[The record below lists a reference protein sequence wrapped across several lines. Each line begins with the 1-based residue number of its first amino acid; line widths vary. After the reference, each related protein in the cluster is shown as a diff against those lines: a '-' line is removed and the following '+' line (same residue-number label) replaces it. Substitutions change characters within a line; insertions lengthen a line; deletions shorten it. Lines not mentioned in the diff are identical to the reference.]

1 MDVQIQIFTVSGRLV
16 KTIQQN
22 VMSDGYRVNPE
33 QITWNGLDD
42 FGDTI
47 GRGVYIYKVNV
58 QGENGYSA
66 QEFEKLVILR

>member
-1 MDVQIQIFTVSGRLV
+1 
-16 KTIQQN
+16 
-22 VMSDGYRVNPE
+22 MSDGYRVNPNE
-33 QITWNGLDD
+33 ITWNGLDD

-58 QGENGYSA
+58 HGENGYSA